1 MRRITAQG
9 VALAL
14 AMAVCL
20 VVVFPRDV
28 VADDET
34 SKLHTG
40 MTEAEVQKLYGEPD
54 TTTETQN
61 GTTWSYTKGMGKAMI
76 PFYGIFN
83 HPIKVVAITFRKG
96 RVVSYAAQH

>member
-1 MRRITAQG
+1 MRKIIAQG
-9 VALAL
+9 IGLAL

-20 VVVFPRDV
+20 VAFPRNV
-28 VADDET
+28 VAADDMPQI
-34 SKLHTG
+34 HTG

-61 GTTWSYTKGMGKAMI
+61 GTMWSYTKGMGKAMI
-76 PFYGIFN
+76 PFYGLFS
-83 HPIKVVAITFRKG
+83 HPIKVVVITFRKG